1 MELPNIVHPKKFR
14 IHGNLF
20 EVIAYTTLTDDQA
33 AAAAMHFYRSHAAA
47 RRGRDQLFRVLLTVD
62 QSSAGRL

>member
-1 MELPNIVHPKKFR
+1 MDLPNVVHPKKFR

-20 EVIAYTTLTDDQA
+20 EVIAYTALADDQA
-33 AAAAMHFYRSHAAA
+33 AAAAMHFYCSHAAA
-47 RRGRDQLFRVLLTVD
+47 RRGRDQLFRVLMTVD